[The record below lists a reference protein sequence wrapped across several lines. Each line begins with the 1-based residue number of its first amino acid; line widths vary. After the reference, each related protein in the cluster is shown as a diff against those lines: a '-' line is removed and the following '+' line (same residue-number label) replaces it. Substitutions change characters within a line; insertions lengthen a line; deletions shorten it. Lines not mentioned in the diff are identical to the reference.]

1 MPSKKKGRRIS
12 VDMNARTWAIVSSVV
27 ALHLLALWAL
37 HQGLLRRVAEVV
49 VPAMLVSTTQ
59 PPPEVKPTPKPEPPP
74 PEVKPPPPKPE
85 PPPPEV
91 KPPPPKQEPPPEVKP
106 PPKQEPPPK
115 PVSTPVPP
123 PAAPPQTAPAA
134 PEVLATPKAAPAAPA
149 VVTTPT
155 PAPPPAPAVAP
166 PAPAVA
172 LPVPAPVAVAPS
184 APAPPPAPAPVP
196 APVPA
201 PAAAKVELPSSKA
214 DYLHNPTPD
223 YPRMSVRLGEQGQ
236 VVVKV
241 LIGTDGVP
249 QKVELHTSSGF
260 ARLDK
265 SALDAAM
272 RWRYVPGK
280 RGGVAETMWYQ
291 VPITF
296 NLKKE

>member
-1 MPSKKKGRRIS
+1 
-12 VDMNARTWAIVSSVV
+12 MNARTWAIVSSVV

-37 HQGLLRRVAEVV
+37 HIGLIRRVVEVV
-49 VPAMLVSTTQ
+49 VPVMLVSATQ
-59 PPPEVKPTPKPEPPP
+59 PPPEVKPPPKPEPPP
-74 PEVKPPPPKPE
+74 PEVKPPPKQEPPPPKPE

-91 KPPPPKQEPPPEVKP
+91 KPPPKQEPPPPEAKP
-106 PPKQEPPPK
+106 PAPPPK

-123 PAAPPQTAPAA
+123 PPAAPPQSAPPA
-134 PEVLATPKAAPAAPA
+134 PEVLAAPKAAPAAPA
-149 VVTTPT
+149 IVTTP
-155 PAPPPAPAVAP
+155 
-166 PAPAVA
+166 
-172 LPVPAPVAVAPS
+172 
-184 APAPPPAPAPVP
+184 APAPPPPVVAPAAPVPVAPPTPPAPAPAPAPVAAP
-196 APVPA
+196 AP
-201 PAAAKVELPSSKA
+201 AKVELPSSKA
-214 DYLHNPTPD
+214 DYLHNPPPD

-241 LIGTDGVP
+241 LIGADGVP

-280 RGGVAETMWYQ
+280 RGGVAEAMWYQ